1 MPSAEESQWKKLSAG
16 TIQHDGY
23 MTVELPEAF
32 DLPEGAGAILL
43 ALEGERLEIGT
54 DENFTK
60 GLHSAFDAIKD
71 KGTSFILKDGAF
83 IPAAKDM
90 VRERLK
96 YTEEPDLCLRAYT
109 ETR

>member
-1 MPSAEESQWKKLSAG
+1 MTRAPTGCPKSETGTGEPAG
-16 TIQHDGY
+16 
-23 MTVELPEAF
+23 PRA
-32 DLPEGAGAILL
+32 AGAILL

-54 DENFTK
+54 DENLTK